1 MLITRKFDM
10 LSNAGDFKGTAEL
23 SASTSTMQN
32 DDRAYRM
39 ENMGALTDVSD
50 ELAGARASAFGAAA
64 DSFASFD

>member
-1 MLITRKFDM
+1 
-10 LSNAGDFKGTAEL
+10 
-23 SASTSTMQN
+23 MQN